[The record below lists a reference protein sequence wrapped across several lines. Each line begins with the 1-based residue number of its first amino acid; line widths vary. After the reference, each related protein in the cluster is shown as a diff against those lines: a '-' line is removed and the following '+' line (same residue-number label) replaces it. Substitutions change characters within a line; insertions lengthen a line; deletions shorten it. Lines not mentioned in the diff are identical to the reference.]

1 MEVTSNAPP
10 AKKGYRKPRLVV
22 YGRLEELTLT
32 EAENNNMNDMFGNFK
47 TQ

>member
-1 MEVTSNAPP
+1 MEVISNAPP
-10 AKKGYRKPRLVV
+10 AKKPYAKPRLVV

-32 EAENNNMNDMFGNFK
+32 EAENNNKNDRFGNLK